1 MKKTAKPCGKMG
13 RIKEEDV
20 CIPWRPKPCCFRWM
34 KRAMSCSLIR
44 RKNGREYIK
53 NAGET
58 WKLIY
63 AEGIRTERPV
73 YAAQQCCRI
82 EREADGLNV
91 YYDKLHS
98 DDRELEISLRLC
110 YRAEG
115 EFLSARAYIENRS
128 DVPVVEF
135 QFTPVSGVQTLSGES
150 EDYIAWP
157 YKLGRKVRRPAFSH
171 LSVDSGFR
179 PYEMPEQIH
188 TDLNVLY
195 PGVGSMQWYDWC
207 NEEEG
212 LYVGHHDTDHETLCL
227 RAERAVKENTLRL
240 GVIRYPF
247 CDGGESWSSAPLVY
261 AFHDGDW
268 HAGAKLYRQWL
279 AESGAWHAPKV
290 SDWAKEF
297 QGWLRVIMKPHH
309 CEINWDYSQIPML
322 FDKAQAAGLNTLF
335 LLGWEQG
342 GFARMW
348 PDFKVA
354 EDMGGREALQK
365 GIDYV
370 HSKGGKVL
378 LFLSY
383 YLIDHQSDFYKYEGG
398 DQCTIKTIWGEDL
411 PFAETYCGEGTYR
424 KLANPPMPMYAAC
437 PSTEGWQKK
446 MLEVT
451 RYCMDLGAD
460 GVLYDLGGRNASF
473 CYAKDHGH
481 DKPSRSHC
489 GKEDRYKELR
499 SLVKSYGEDKITLME
514 YNVDIYGQHMD
525 IVQSSAIKPAGKY
538 LSELYRYTF
547 PEICVTNRGM
557 SLDETGYIENIN
569 YTFIMGMSFDLTIFR
584 CLGLPDEIPNYT
596 AYMQRAL
603 ELRRAN
609 PEHLIRGKFVDTDGF
624 AADHPALR
632 CKGYLASDGSLGVA
646 CWNTAGESVS
656 FTLTGENGTA
666 RSETMAP
673 NSIDFFIL

>member
-1 MKKTAKPCGKMG
+1 MYTLKTKTLSFSVEESG
-13 RIKEEDV
+13 RV
-20 CIPWRPKPCCFRWM
+20 
-34 KRAMSCSLIR
+34 CSLINLE
-44 RKNGREYIK
+44 NGREYIK

-63 AEGIRTERPV
+63 SEGIRTERPV
-73 YAAQQCCRI
+73 YGDRQHCSVRCGENEMVLRY
-82 EREADGLNV
+82 EGL
-91 YYDKLHS
+91 KS
-98 DDRELEISLRLC
+98 DDRELDITLELT
-110 YRAEG
+110 YKAEG
-115 EFLSARAYIENRS
+115 EYLSVTARIDNRS
-128 DVPVVEF
+128 DVPVIEF
-135 QFTPVSGVQTLSGES
+135 QLTPVSGVQTLSGES

-171 LSVDSGFR
+171 LSIDSGFR
-179 PYEMPEQIH
+179 PYEMPEQVH

-195 PGVGSMQWYDWC
+195 PGVGSMQWFDWC

-212 LYVGHHDTDHETLCL
+212 LYVGSHDAGHETICL
-227 RAERAVKENTLRL
+227 RAERDVKRNTLRL
-240 GVIRYPF
+240 GVIKYPF
-247 CDGGESWSSAPLVY
+247 CESGETWESAPLCY
-261 AFHDGDW
+261 AFHKGNW
-268 HAGAKLYRQWL
+268 HKGAALYRTWL
-279 AESGAWHAPKV
+279 SESGTWVAPKV
-290 SDWAKEF
+290 SNWAEEF

-322 FDKAQAAGLNTLF
+322 FDKAQAAGINTLF
-335 LLGWEQG
+335 LLGWEQD

-354 EDMGGREALQK
+354 EDMGGKEALQK

-398 DQCTIKTIWGEDL
+398 DKCTIKTIWGEDL

-437 PSTEGWQKK
+437 PSTKGWQNK
-446 MLEVT
+446 MLSVT
-451 RYCMDLGAD
+451 KYCMDLGAD
-460 GVLYDLGGRNASF
+460 GVLYDLGGRDASF

-481 DKPSRSHC
+481 DKPSHAHC
-489 GKEDRYKELR
+489 GKEDKYKELR
-499 SLVKSYGEDKITLME
+499 DLVKSYGEDKITLME

-525 IVQSSAIKPAGKY
+525 IVQSSAIKPAPKY

-547 PEICVTNRGM
+547 PEIHVTNRGM
-557 SLDETGYIENIN
+557 SLDETDYIDNIN

-603 ELRRAN
+603 ALRRAN
-609 PEHLIRGKFVDTDGF
+609 PDHLIHGRFNDTDGF
-624 AADHPALR
+624 AVNAPEMR
-632 CKGYLASDGSLGVA
+632 CISYVAKDGSIGVA
-646 CWNTAGESVS
+646 CWNTADKNVT
-656 FTLTGENGTA
+656 FTLKGDNGTA
-666 RSETMAP
+666 RTETMAA
-673 NSIDFFIL
+673 NSIDFFTL